1 MAGIGTLYALGY
13 RKKEIMRH
21 YLNYPIILSL
31 TGGLIG
37 GVIGLIVQKYI
48 FELFLTFFPIPV
60 EKLSYSPMYFILG
73 IFLCVLFTVVGS
85 YISINKI
92 LKASPVS
99 LMKNEF
105 KTKKVNI
112 IERKINLK
120 GFKFKTKFAI
130 REQLRSIPRLAFLV
144 IGVSI
149 ATIFLMY
156 GFIAKCSMDYAINQD
171 NNNIF
176 SYNYEYI
183 LKQPTT
189 DKAPKGSEE
198 ISGIRFAID
207 TTLKDKFELMGV
219 SKNSDMVI
227 LKNKDGS
234 KISIDDDKFII
245 TSKMAKEYKLD
256 VGDKLSFINMMDD
269 KKYSLTITDIAK
281 SNTGDY
287 VFTSLDNFNKMMG
300 LKKGE
305 HSAIISKSPIKIDKD
320 LLYMTNTPSNMKDML
335 ADYMDLMETFIY
347 AIAVVAFIIGIIIVY
362 IIASISIDENKNNI
376 ALMKVFGYKKKE
388 INSMVLNGSR
398 IYVVIGYIIGVPI
411 GYFIIDLIFKIFA
424 ELDIGLEAKIT
435 LPYILIGFVI
445 IALTFEISKAI
456 CSRKIEKIAL
466 SEALKTQKE

>member
-1 MAGIGTLYALGY
+1 
-13 RKKEIMRH
+13 
-21 YLNYPIILSL
+21 
-31 TGGLIG
+31 
-37 GVIGLIVQKYI
+37 
-48 FELFLTFFPIPV
+48 
-60 EKLSYSPMYFILG
+60 
-73 IFLCVLFTVVGS
+73 
-85 YISINKI
+85 
-92 LKASPVS
+92 
-99 LMKNEF
+99 
-105 KTKKVNI
+105 
-112 IERKINLK
+112 
-120 GFKFKTKFAI
+120 
-130 REQLRSIPRLAFLV
+130 
-144 IGVSI
+144 
-149 ATIFLMY
+149 
-156 GFIAKCSMDYAINQD
+156 
-171 NNNIF
+171 
-176 SYNYEYI
+176 
-183 LKQPTT
+183 
-189 DKAPKGSEE
+189 
-198 ISGIRFAID
+198 
-207 TTLKDKFELMGV
+207 MGV
-219 SKNSDMVI
+219 SENSDMVS

-256 VGDKLSFINMMDD
+256 VGDKLSFINIMDD

-305 HSAIISKSPIKIDKD
+305 HSAIISKSPINIDKD

-388 INSMVLNGSR
+388 INSMMLNGSR

-424 ELDIGLEAKIT
+424 ELDIALEAKIT